1 MKTTHEL
8 YKYIDSH
15 TSEKMHLESKN
26 VLLELNF
33 IKDEQ
38 RFFEELIETYSFQL
52 IVNEK
57 FSQNRKLIEDL
68 NIIQKKN
75 EKLIENLTEHEIK
88 LELLLDKSHQTVSEI
103 KYMLWHKD
111 ILKGVEEH
119 LTNYKEIKRLIFDMI
134 KGIMKNEKQKH
145 LLNE

>member
-1 MKTTHEL
+1 MKTTQEI

-15 TSEKMHLESKN
+15 TTEKMHLESKN

-57 FSQNRKLIEDL
+57 FSQNRKLIEVL
-68 NIIQKKN
+68 NIVQKKN
-75 EKLIENLTEHEIK
+75 EKLIENLTEHENK
-88 LELLLDKSHQTVSEI
+88 LEILLHKNNQTINEI
-103 KYMLWHKD
+103 KYMLWHKN
-111 ILKGVEEH
+111 ILKDVEEH
-119 LTNYKEIKRLIFDMI
+119 LTKYKEIKLLIFDMI
-134 KGIMKNEKQKH
+134 KGIMKKEKQKH
-145 LLNE
+145 LLME